1 LVNLSF
7 LATYLRTSKHGGS
20 YVEKETLEEEA
31 EAYDEA
37 LSAAS
42 TAARLGF
49 SGGSDVRAHLLRK
62 HLIRVDYQSDELR
75 NKAKGLSHKE
85 LKDLKLPDEMGYLET
100 VPYIIRRR
108 YIFGQTFN
116 CYPLFISCFACLAR
130 APLRQYPEAL
140 AYAENAENRPKI
152 IETLDAYRTR
162 HGYNPSLER
171 LFQILMENNKDRTS
185 SLDSSS
191 SSSLAEVAKEEAQE
205 PPKSSREGRKQTN
218 KGKKTPVQPAASKQR
233 GRGRPCK
240 PVAANSD
247 LPSSERAAPSKG
259 RAGRQKAPLS
269 SSSSRPVA
277 TTGTAQPAFRH
288 TLASREPMEI
298 DLDLEEEA
306 EDAD

>member
-1 LVNLSF
+1 
-7 LATYLRTSKHGGS
+7 
-20 YVEKETLEEEA
+20 
-31 EAYDEA
+31 
-37 LSAAS
+37 
-42 TAARLGF
+42 
-49 SGGSDVRAHLLRK
+49 
-62 HLIRVDYQSDELR
+62 
-75 NKAKGLSHKE
+75 
-85 LKDLKLPDEMGYLET
+85 
-100 VPYIIRRR
+100 
-108 YIFGQTFN
+108 
-116 CYPLFISCFACLAR
+116 
-130 APLRQYPEAL
+130 
-140 AYAENAENRPKI
+140 
-152 IETLDAYRTR
+152 
-162 HGYNPSLER
+162 
-171 LFQILMENNKDRTS
+171 MENNKDRTS

-259 RAGRQKAPLS
+259 MAGRQKAHLS